1 MREKKFMKL
10 LGVIVLCLAMITTT
24 PISVFAEDILQTDDV
39 QQVQKTTQE
48 DINQDESNNN
58 QGESGTAQN
67 EGEQDVTQESEAEI
81 TESDLNSSIEN
92 DTENNDESV
101 MPAEEVADVLNI
113 KYSAYLQ
120 GTNWQEEKS
129 NGETA
134 GTVGQNR
141 AMKALK
147 VQLENNTGIV
157 GTVQYCAHVSNI
169 GWQNYV
175 EQNELAGTTETGLQI
190 EAIRMK
196 LTGELAEQYDIYY
209 RVHATNVGWLSWVK
223 NDEKAGTVGY
233 AYSVQAVEI
242 KVCKKNSA
250 EEPITDGKGF
260 MSEET
265 VGKIMYQTHV
275 QNIGWQNKVYDGTTA
290 GTVGRNLNLEALK
303 LKVTEAGRAN
313 LTGSITCEAHVQ
325 DIGWQSPVSDWQE
338 AGTTGK
344 NKKIEAI
351 KINLTEQLAATYD
364 VYYRVHSANYGW
376 LGWAKNGEEAGTKGL
391 NLGAQ
396 AIEVK
401 LYEKGSLEVPAQTE
415 RSCVSLENLGSVL
428 YRTHVQ
434 NIGWQS
440 NNFYDGQTA
449 GTTGKNYSIE
459 AITIKVTELGKQ
471 GNLTGSIL
479 YEAHVQDIGWQ
490 KEVADGQTAG
500 TTGKNKKIEAIK
512 IRLSEQL
519 EAQYDIYYRVHS
531 ARFGWLDWT
540 KNGEVAGTVGYNAGV
555 EAIEIKLYGKGDV
568 SAPACSGRSYLSA
581 DQIGKL
587 TFQTSTDGSNWQAVK
602 QNGEITGTTGTN
614 TAIRQ
619 LSMNIASSMGGGYTG
634 NVEYRLHLSNVG
646 WQDWKTNGE
655 VSGDGINQAEAVQ
668 IRLTGE
674 LEKYADIY
682 YRTHV
687 SNYGWL
693 GWAKNG
699 QAAGT
704 TKCSY
709 KLQAIQIKIVPKG
722 TAAPGSNSNYY
733 KDTQYIRML
742 ARFSTV
748 STNDANGFYNMSR
761 ALSSFNGVVVNPGQT
776 LSFFGVAGPC
786 GQAQGYRPGGVVG
799 GIGYGGGI
807 CQASTT
813 LYGGAIRAGM
823 TIIERNNHTI
833 ASTYVPRGLDA
844 MVSYG
849 DSDLKFRNDL
859 GFPVTIKTYT
869 VGNTLYVEFY
879 GQDPGWFDF
888 IEPVS
893 WSSGHSAWAKRK
905 YYKNGSVIR
914 TENLPSSYYYN

>member
-1 MREKKFMKL
+1 MEKFIRRGIALVCTIMMVSNPLLVYAEENSELKMEDAVDLESESNELDEEIQQNPEMEEVQETDSLDQSTTVTEEETEEIQDAIPEETILKEQEEI
-10 LGVIVLCLAMITTT
+10 LGV
-24 PISVFAEDILQTDDV
+24 
-39 QQVQKTTQE
+39 
-48 DINQDESNNN
+48 
-58 QGESGTAQN
+58 
-67 EGEQDVTQESEAEI
+67 
-81 TESDLNSSIEN
+81 
-92 DTENNDESV
+92 
-101 MPAEEVADVLNI
+101 
-113 KYSAYLQ
+113 KYSTYLY
-120 GTNWQEEKS
+120 GIAWQEEKHD
-129 NGETA
+129 GETA

-141 AMKALK
+141 AMEALRIE
-147 VQLENNTGIV
+147 LENTAEAIGSIE
-157 GTVQYCAHVSNI
+157 YCAHVQNI
-169 GWQNYV
+169 GWQDYV
-175 EQNELAGTTETGLQI
+175 SEAGLAGTIGRGLPI
-190 EAIRMK
+190 EAIRVR
-196 LTGELAEQYDIYY
+196 LTGELAEKYDIYY
-209 RVHATNVGWLSWVK
+209 RVHSTNVGWLGWVK
-223 NDEKAGTVGY
+223 NDEKAGTQGY

-242 KVCKKNSA
+242 RICEKNSGNA
-250 EEPITDGKGF
+250 PSVDERGF

-265 VGKIMYQTHV
+265 LGKIMYQSHV

-325 DIGWQSPVSDWQE
+325 DIGWQSSVSDWQQ

-344 NKKIEAI
+344 NKKIEAV

-401 LYEKGSLEVPAQTE
+401 LYEKGSSEAPAQTE
-415 RSCVSLENLGSVL
+415 KSCVSTENLGLVL
-428 YRTHVQ
+428 YKTHVQ

-440 NNFYDGQTA
+440 SNFYDGQTA
-449 GTTGKNYSIE
+449 GTTGKGLSVE
-459 AITIKVTELGKQ
+459 AIKINVTELGRQ

-490 KEVADGQTAG
+490 GEVADGQTAG

-581 DQIGKL
+581 DQIGTL
-587 TFQTSTDGSNWQAVK
+587 TFQTKVEGSDWQDAK
-602 QNGEITGTTGTN
+602 GNGEITGTTGVN
-614 TAIRQ
+614 KAIRQ
-619 LSMNIASSMGGGYTG
+619 LSMNITPSMTGGYIG
-634 NVEYRLHLSNVG
+634 NVEYRLHLSNAG
-646 WQDWKTNGE
+646 WQDWKTSGE

-722 TAAPGSNSNYY
+722 TNAPGSNSNYY
-733 KDTQYIRML
+733 KDTKYIRML

-888 IEPVS
+888 IEPIS
-893 WSSGHSAWAKRK
+893 WTSGHSAWAQRK

>member
-1 MREKKFMKL
+1 MRGRKFMKL
-10 LGVIVLCLAMITTT
+10 LGVIVICMAMIITT
-24 PISVFAEDILQTDDV
+24 PISAFAEDTVQTDNV
-39 QQVQKTTQE
+39 QQTTQE

-58 QGESGTAQN
+58 QDESGTTQN
-67 EGEQDVTQESEAEI
+67 EGEQDVIQGSEAEI
-81 TESDLNSSIEN
+81 TESDLNSSVEN

-101 MPAEEVADVLNI
+101 MPAEEATDVLNI

-120 GTNWQEEKS
+120 GTNWQKEKS

-147 VQLENNTGIV
+147 VQLENNTGIA

-169 GWQNYV
+169 GWQDYV

-209 RVHATNVGWLSWVK
+209 RVHATNVGWLGWAK

-242 KVCKKNSA
+242 KICKKNSA
-250 EEPITDGKGF
+250 EAPITDGKGF

-303 LKVTEAGRAN
+303 LKVTEAGRAG

-325 DIGWQSPVSDWQE
+325 DIGWQSPVADWNT

-344 NKKIEAI
+344 NKKIEAV

-396 AIEVK
+396 AVEVK
-401 LYEKGSLEVPAQTE
+401 LYEKGSPEAPAQTGK
-415 RSCVSLENLGSVL
+415 SCVSIENLGLVL
-428 YRTHVQ
+428 YNTHVQ
-434 NIGWQS
+434 NIGWQ
-440 NNFYDGQTA
+440 NKNFYDGQTA
-449 GTTGKNYSIE
+449 GTTGRNLSVE
-459 AITIKVTELGKQ
+459 AIKIKVTELGKQ
-471 GNLTGSIL
+471 ESNLSGSIF

-490 KEVADGQTAG
+490 GEVSDGQIAG

-519 EAQYDIYYRVHS
+519 DAQYNIYYRVHS

-581 DQIGKL
+581 DQIGTL
-587 TFQTSTDGSNWQAVK
+587 TFKTNVEGLGWQDAK
-602 QNGEITGTTGTN
+602 ENGEITGTTGAN
-614 TAIRQ
+614 KAIRQ
-619 LSMNIASSMGGGYTG
+619 LSMNIASSMTSGYIG
-634 NVEYRLHLSNVG
+634 NIEYRLHLSNVG
-646 WQDWKTNGE
+646 WQDWKTSGE

-674 LEKYADIY
+674 LEKYADVY

-704 TKCSY
+704 TKCNY
-709 KLQAIQIKIVPKG
+709 KLQAIQIKIIPKG
-722 TAAPGSNSNYY
+722 TLAPGVNSNYY
-733 KDTQYIRML
+733 KETKHVRML

-748 STNDANGFYNMSR
+748 STNNANGFYNMSR
-761 ALSSFNGVVVNPGQT
+761 ALGSFNGVVVNPGQT

-786 GQAQGYRPGGVVG
+786 VDRLKAIVLLALSVVSDM
-799 GIGYGGGI
+799 
-807 CQASTT
+807 A
-813 LYGGAIRAGM
+813 
-823 TIIERNNHTI
+823 E
-833 ASTYVPRGLDA
+833 
-844 MVSYG
+844 VSAR
-849 DSDLKFRNDL
+849 LR
-859 GFPVTIKTYT
+859 
-869 VGNTLYVEFY
+869 
-879 GQDPGWFDF
+879 Q
-888 IEPVS
+888 
-893 WSSGHSAWAKRK
+893 HC
-905 YYKNGSVIR
+905 
-914 TENLPSSYYYN
+914 TEVQSEQE

>member
-1 MREKKFMKL
+1 MRGRKFMKL
-10 LGVIVLCLAMITTT
+10 LGVIVICMAMIITT
-24 PISVFAEDILQTDDV
+24 PISAFAEDTVQTDNV
-39 QQVQKTTQE
+39 QQTTQE

-58 QGESGTAQN
+58 QDESGTTQN
-67 EGEQDVTQESEAEI
+67 EGEQDVIQGSEAEI
-81 TESDLNSSIEN
+81 TESDLNSSVEN

-101 MPAEEVADVLNI
+101 MPAEEATDVLNI

-120 GTNWQEEKS
+120 GTNWQKEKS

-147 VQLENNTGIV
+147 VQLENNTGIA

-169 GWQNYV
+169 GWQDYV

-209 RVHATNVGWLSWVK
+209 RVHATNVGWIGWAK

-242 KVCKKNSA
+242 KICKKNSA
-250 EEPITDGKGF
+250 EAPITDGKGF

-275 QNIGWQNKVYDGTTA
+275 QNIGWQNKVYDGATA

-303 LKVTEAGRAN
+303 LKVTEAGRAG

-325 DIGWQSPVSDWQE
+325 DIGWQSPVADWNT

-344 NKKIEAI
+344 NKKIEAV

-396 AIEVK
+396 AVEVK
-401 LYEKGSLEVPAQTE
+401 LYEKGSPEAPAQTGK
-415 RSCVSLENLGSVL
+415 SCVSVENLGLVL
-428 YRTHVQ
+428 YNTHVQ
-434 NIGWQS
+434 NIGWQ
-440 NNFYDGQTA
+440 NKNFYDGQTA
-449 GTTGKNYSIE
+449 GTTGRNLSVE
-459 AITIKVTELGKQ
+459 AIKIKVTELGKQ
-471 GNLTGSIL
+471 ESNLSGSIF

-490 KEVADGQTAG
+490 GEVSDGQIAG

-519 EAQYDIYYRVHS
+519 DAQYNIYYRVHS

-581 DQIGKL
+581 DQIGTL
-587 TFQTSTDGSNWQAVK
+587 TFKTNVEGLGWQDAK
-602 QNGEITGTTGTN
+602 ENGEITGTTGAN
-614 TAIRQ
+614 KAIRQ
-619 LSMNIASSMGGGYTG
+619 LSMNIASSMTSGYIG
-634 NVEYRLHLSNVG
+634 NIEYRLHLSNVG
-646 WQDWKTNGE
+646 WQDWKTSGE

-704 TKCSY
+704 TKCNY
-709 KLQAIQIKIVPKG
+709 KLQAIQIKIIPKG
-722 TAAPGSNSNYY
+722 TLAPGVNSNYY
-733 KDTQYIRML
+733 KETKHVRML

-748 STNDANGFYNMSR
+748 STNNANGFYNMSR
-761 ALSSFNGVVVNPGQT
+761 ALGSFNGVVVNPGQT

-786 GQAQGYRPGGVVG
+786 VDRLKAIVLLALSVVSDM
-799 GIGYGGGI
+799 
-807 CQASTT
+807 A
-813 LYGGAIRAGM
+813 
-823 TIIERNNHTI
+823 E
-833 ASTYVPRGLDA
+833 
-844 MVSYG
+844 VSAR
-849 DSDLKFRNDL
+849 LR
-859 GFPVTIKTYT
+859 
-869 VGNTLYVEFY
+869 
-879 GQDPGWFDF
+879 Q
-888 IEPVS
+888 
-893 WSSGHSAWAKRK
+893 HC
-905 YYKNGSVIR
+905 
-914 TENLPSSYYYN
+914 TEVQSEQE